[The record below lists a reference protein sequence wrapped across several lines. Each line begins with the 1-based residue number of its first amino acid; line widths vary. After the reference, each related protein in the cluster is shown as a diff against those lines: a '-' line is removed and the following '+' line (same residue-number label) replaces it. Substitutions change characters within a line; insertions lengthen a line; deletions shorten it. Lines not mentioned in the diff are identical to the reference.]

1 MDDLHLEEIRL
12 SRELMGLLEKSKWR
26 LDKESYEAYRALLA
40 LYEQQK
46 EEGVQ

>member
-1 MDDLHLEEIRL
+1 MEHLHLQEIRL
-12 SRELMGLLEKSKWR
+12 SRELMRVLEKSKWR

>member
-1 MDDLHLEEIRL
+1 MDDLLLEEIRL
-12 SRELMGLLEKSKWR
+12 SRELMQVLDKSKWL
-26 LDKESYEAYRALLA
+26 LDKESYAAYRALLA